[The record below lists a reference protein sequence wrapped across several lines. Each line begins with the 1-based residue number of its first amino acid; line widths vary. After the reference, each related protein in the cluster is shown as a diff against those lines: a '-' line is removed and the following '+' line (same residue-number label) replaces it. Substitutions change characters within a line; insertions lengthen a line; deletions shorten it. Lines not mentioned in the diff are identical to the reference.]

1 VSDAWRI
8 SYDSYGRDSA
18 GTVYCQPPHY
28 MPGILPEFIDLLMSG
43 GECSTEVHSSL
54 FFAANLTYRIE
65 WLDNA
70 TVAPTFNS
78 SLADSHVH
86 LYANFV
92 TSADMSHKW
101 LTKVG

>member
-1 VSDAWRI
+1 VSAAQK
-8 SYDSYGRDSA
+8 Y
-18 GTVYCQPPHY
+18 T
-28 MPGILPEFIDLLMSG
+28 LPSI
-43 GECSTEVHSSL
+43 
-54 FFAANLTYRIE
+54 FAANLPYRIE

-86 LYANFV
+86 LYADFV

-101 LTKVG
+101 LYKVGLS